1 MSARKESKI
10 KFVSF
15 HGHSTAGSVA
25 DALGYPEE
33 HVDFAYDNGLQGMA
47 FTEHGNMNS
56 VSYSFLKSKKMKK
69 EGKNDFR
76 ILYGIEAYVH
86 PDIAAWKQQKEQYA
100 IDAKLVKQLD
110 KATQSLNEDETET
123 KSRQR
128 NPLNKRGHL
137 VLVAANEVGLKNL
150 FRLTS
155 LSYQGDN
162 FYRFPRMDFE
172 MLKQHSEGII
182 ASSACMGS
190 ISSIEYWENK
200 ENGETAILSGMERV
214 LGELKDIFGDRFY
227 GELQWARNIDQMKI
241 NQYIVQLC
249 KQLGIQLISTVDS
262 HYPDPTKWK
271 DREVYKMLGF
281 LNRKSEATISDLP
294 NSLEEMQFELYPK
307 NGDQLYQSFLDSTK
321 QMDFHFNN
329 DLILDSIERTYDI
342 LQNKIE
348 DFEISED
355 VKLPSFVVPPG
366 ETADSAV
373 EKLALQGLKE
383 KGLHKNKDYVDR
395 MKRELAFVKEKKF
408 SQYFLATKSI
418 VDIAR
423 DEMLVGISRGSASGS
438 ILAYLLGITS
448 IDSLKYKL
456 PFERFLNN
464 AGGFPDIDLDFAD
477 NKKMKNLC
485 IEKFGKNNVA
495 FISNFNT
502 LQPKSLIKDIS
513 KLCSVPFTEVNE
525 VTTKMMNEAR
535 PAAKKKN
542 DILAGAY
549 EPSFEELKE
558 FSTTFQAYMEKYP
571 TIGQHVTNILDNV
584 RNMSVHAAGLVISD
598 DLEGNMPLVSR
609 DGVYQTPWAEGQNVR
624 HLEPLGFIKFD
635 ILGLSTLELFE
646 KCIFK
651 ILKRRGKKNIK
662 FSDIKNFYDENLAI
676 DKIDFN
682 DQTVYENV
690 FHNKK
695 WTGGIFQFSQSG
707 VQQFCNEVKPRSID
721 ELSAVTS
728 IYRPGPLSSKVDVQY
743 VKAKNN
749 PEEVKYD
756 HPIIKEVLEKNYGL
770 LIYQEDISTLTTR
783 LGKDIN
789 SDEGQQFRKMLTK
802 KGLGGKEG
810 EVKENIKRKFIA
822 GCVEKSL
829 SLQKAQKLYQEM
841 EYFAQYSFS
850 ANHSYPY
857 SMTSFQCAW
866 LWTYYP
872 VEWMAS
878 YLDFESEEKKEFA
891 INIAKSFGF
900 KIKTLDINT
909 SGDSWEISEDG
920 KTLIQPMT
928 SIKGFGDAAFK
939 EIANYRP
946 FNTVEEFLFHP
957 YMSYSK
963 VNKKALDVLC
973 RVGALDSLV
982 DDRFTG
988 LKHFWSAVAVDR
1000 PRSEKKFVEKIEKYR
1015 PEGDFTEQEKIE
1027 FLTDLTGLFPI
1038 NRIVSTEL
1046 LDRLSERGIMP
1057 LGRYDPELQF
1067 VWFIPRK
1074 IEVKKTKTGKT
1085 YWIVDVID
1093 STNINTK
1100 IRCWSVKEGEMLA
1113 FNRPYV
1119 AKLDFDENWGF
1130 STRSI
1135 TNNFR
1140 LIG

>member
-1 MSARKESKI
+1 MTERKESKI

-15 HGHSTAGSVA
+15 HGHSTVGSIS

-33 HVDFAYDNGLQGMA
+33 HIDFAYSNGLQGMA

-86 PDIAAWKQQKEQYA
+86 PSIEQWKQEKEQHA
-100 IDAKLVKQLD
+100 IDVKLAKQID

-137 VLVAANEVGLKNL
+137 VLVAANDIGLKNL
-150 FRLTS
+150 YKLTS

-162 FYRFPRMDFE
+162 FYRFPRMDFD
-172 MLKQHSEGII
+172 MLKQHNEGII
-182 ASSACMGS
+182 VSSACMGS
-190 ISSIEYWENK
+190 ISSLEYWNNK
-200 ENGETAILSGMERV
+200 EAGECAVLSGMEKV
-214 LGELKDIFGDRFY
+214 FGQLQDIFGNRFY
-227 GELQWARNIDQMKI
+227 GELQWAKNHDQMKI
-241 NQYIVQLC
+241 NQYIVQLS
-249 KQLGIQLISTVDS
+249 KQMGFELISTVDS

-271 DREVYKMLGF
+271 DREVYKMLGW
-281 LNRKSEATISDLP
+281 LNKKSDMSIGNLP
-294 NSLEEMQFELYPK
+294 NSLDEMEFELYPK
-307 NGDQLYQSFLDSTK
+307 NGDQLYDSYRNFSK
-321 QMDFHFNN
+321 SLGYDFH
-329 DLILDSIERTYDI
+329 DTLVLDSIERTYDI

-348 DFEISED
+348 NFDLSED
-355 VKLPSFVVPPG
+355 IKLPSFVVPPD
-366 ETADSAV
+366 ETADSAI
-373 EKLALQGLKE
+373 EKLALQSLKE
-383 KGLHKNKDYVDR
+383 KGLHRNKEYVER
-395 MKRELAFVKEKKF
+395 AKRELQFVKEKNF

-418 VDIAR
+418 VDIAK

-438 ILAYLLGITS
+438 IIAYLLGITS
-448 IDSLKYKL
+448 IDSIKYKL

-477 NKKMKNLC
+477 NKKMKTLC
-485 IEKFGKNNVA
+485 IDKFGKENVA

-513 KLCSVPFTEVNE
+513 KLCSVPYTEVND

-535 PAAKKKN
+535 PEAKKKN

-549 EPSFEELKE
+549 EPSYEELKE
-558 FSTTFQAYMEKYP
+558 FSPTFQKYINKYP
-571 TIGQHVTNILDNV
+571 MVGEHVTNILDNI
-584 RNMSVHAAGLVISD
+584 RNLSVHAAGLVISD
-598 DLEGNMPLVSR
+598 DLESNMPLVAR
-609 DGVYQTPWAEGQNVR
+609 DGIYQTPWAEGQNVR

-635 ILGLSTLELFE
+635 ILGLNTLELFQ
-646 KCIFK
+646 KCIHK
-651 ILKRRGKKNIK
+651 ILKQQGKKNIA
-662 FSDIKNFYDENLAI
+662 FADIKKFYDDNLSVNS
-676 DKIDFN
+676 IDFD
-682 DQTVYENV
+682 DQAVYEDV

-707 VQQFCNEVKPRSID
+707 VQQFCNEVKPRNIA

-749 PEEVKYD
+749 PEDISYD

-770 LIYQEDISTLTTR
+770 LIYQEDISTLTTK
-783 LGKDIN
+783 LGKDITP
-789 SDEGQQFRKMLTK
+789 DEGQQFRKMLTK

-810 EVKENIKRKFIA
+810 EVKEHIKKKFIA
-822 GCVEKSL
+822 GCIEKGL
-829 SLQKAQKLYQEM
+829 TKQKADKLYQEM

-850 ANHSYPY
+850 LNHAVPY
-857 SMTSFQCAW
+857 SMTSYQCAW

-872 VEWMAS
+872 DQWMAS
-878 YLDFESEEKKEFA
+878 YLDFESEDKKEIA
-891 INIAKSFGF
+891 INIAKSFGY

-909 SGDSWEISEDG
+909 SGDTWEVADDG
-920 KTLIQPMT
+920 KTLIQPIT
-928 SIKGFGDAAFK
+928 SIKGLGETAYK
-939 EIANYRP
+939 EISNYRP
-946 FNTVEEFLFHP
+946 FKTVEEFLFHP

-973 RVGALDSLV
+973 RSGALDTFI

-1000 PRSEKKFVEKIEKYR
+1000 PRNGKKFLENVEKYK
-1015 PEGDFTEQEKIE
+1015 PEGDFTEQEKIQ
-1027 FLTDLTGLFPI
+1027 FLTELTGLFPL
-1038 NRIVSTEL
+1038 NKIVSQDL
-1046 LDRLSERGIMP
+1046 LYKLEQRGIMP
-1057 LGRYDPELQF
+1057 LSKYDPELQY
-1067 VWFIPRK
+1067 VWFIPRN
-1074 IEVKKTKTGKT
+1074 IDIKTTKNGKT
-1085 YWIVDVID
+1085 YWIVDVVD
-1093 STNINTK
+1093 STSVNTK
-1100 IRCWSVKEGEMLA
+1100 IKCWGITQKDEISI
-1113 FNRPYV
+1113 NRPYV
-1119 AKLDFDENWGF
+1119 AHLEFDEQWGF
-1130 STRSI
+1130 STRSVSK
-1135 TNNFR
+1135 NFR